1 LNEFVKFTSKETMKK
16 SFNIIFILVLI
27 LLPLNISLT
36 QEVNSFNRSDR
47 SKHAPV
53 QQSIFS
59 DIEKGL
65 SSGNVSVISRYFSPQ
80 TYFSLSNGV
89 SGYYSSNQSFYILE
103 DFFSIYKVSSF
114 RFLNIQADKN
124 NPYATGVYTFE
135 SKGQKGTSQVYVSLK
150 NIGGSWKITQITI
163 N

>member
-1 LNEFVKFTSKETMKK
+1 MKK
-16 SFNIIFILVLI
+16 SFNIILVLILI
-27 LLPLNISLT
+27 LLPLNISLP
-36 QEVNSFNRSDR
+36 QEVKSFNRTDKP
-47 SKHAPV
+47 KHSTV
-53 QQSIFS
+53 QQAIFS
-59 DIEKGL
+59 EIEKALG
-65 SSGNVSVISRYFSPQ
+65 SGNVSVISRYFSPQ

-114 RFLNIQADKN
+114 RFKNIQADEN
-124 NPYATGVYTFE
+124 NPYATGIYTFE